1 APEAGR
7 ALLAYGWPRNVRELD
22 QALGA
27 ALALASDGVI
37 ELEHLPAAV
46 RTAEADVSLE
56 AAPDDRRNA
65 LRAALAKHGGNI
77 AAVGRELGVARM
89 QVHRWIARY
98 GIDLDSYRRS
108 RP

>member
-1 APEAGR
+1 
-7 ALLAYGWPRNVRELD
+7 LAYGWPRNVRELD

-56 AAPDDRRNA
+56 SAPGDRRDA
-65 LRAALAKHGGNI
+65 VLRAALAKHGGNI

-108 RP
+108 RPRAQVVTP